1 MTTLVGDQ
9 LYLWLEPV
17 LLPVNV
23 NIGVADDKNRIELQL
38 GVMDKSSIQNLLSI
52 RCQPAVGSSSGFNVT
67 FLRDWSNKIFQS
79 WCQ

>member
-38 GVMDKSSIQNLLSI
+38 GVMDKKIQYTKPPEHLLPASSW
-52 RCQPAVGSSSGFNVT
+52 F
-67 FLRDWSNKIFQS
+67 
-79 WCQ
+79 

>member
-23 NIGVADDKNRIELQL
+23 NIGVADDKNCLELQL
-38 GVMDKSSIQNLLSI
+38 GVMDKSSIQKPPEHPL
-52 RCQPAVGSSSGFNVT
+52 PASSWF
-67 FLRDWSNKIFQS
+67 
-79 WCQ
+79 

>member
-38 GVMDKSSIQNLLSI
+38 AYWCYGQIQYTKTPEHPLPASSW
-52 RCQPAVGSSSGFNVT
+52 F
-67 FLRDWSNKIFQS
+67 
-79 WCQ
+79 